1 MVSTTAA
8 LRERP
13 LRNTAALM
21 KSSALFFGLLLAL
34 VAGLRWALRPR
45 PAPQAVAGHARQVAN
60 RSFIPAPRPFRV
72 SQFGNQ
78 GKATPAF
85 AMAALNASSCV
96 AKGKLRR
103 KASSR

>member
-21 KSSALFFGLLLAL
+21 KCSALFFGVLFALA
-34 VAGLRWALRPR
+34 AGLMCAMRTR
-45 PAPQAVAGHARQVAN
+45 PARQAVAGHARSGAN
-60 RSFIPAPRPFRV
+60 RSFIETPRPLRV
-72 SQFGNQ
+72 SQFGNE

-85 AMAALNASSCV
+85 AMAALKASSWV
-96 AKGKLRR
+96 AKGKPRR